1 MINVAI
7 IEDDEQLRENLIL
20 LINSESEFTCVGGYP
35 DCEKAIQSF
44 SKKTPDVVLMD
55 IELPGMSGIEG
66 VNVIKHKYPQAEIIM
81 LTIHEDNESVFDSLS
96 NGASGY
102 LVKNTEP
109 LDLINC
115 IKEVFM
121 GGAPMSMN
129 IARMIIDSFHK
140 HPPEEAL
147 THRESEVL
155 HKLRKGKS
163 YKAIANEL
171 FISKS
176 TVKFHI
182 KNIYRKLHVLN
193 KTQAIIKHFHHGL
206 NE

>member
-7 IEDDEQLRENLIL
+7 IEDDQQLRENIIS

-35 DCEKAIQSF
+35 DCEKAIKSF
-44 SKKTPDVVLMD
+44 PQNTPDVILMD

-66 VNVIKHKYPQAEIIM
+66 VNVIKHKYPQVEIIM

-102 LVKNTEP
+102 LVKNAEP

-115 IKEVFM
+115 IEEVFK

-140 HPPEEAL
+140 YPPEEAL

-193 KTQAIIKHFHHGL
+193 KTQAIIKHFRHGL